1 MNILKP
7 KFLFNKMF
15 GKLGYIPKGAVAG
28 TTWHPLI
35 DRSFYTTSGI
45 TINAKTALTISAV
58 WACVRIISET
68 MGSLPIILYE
78 QTKNG
83 DRERALNHPL
93 YPILKN
99 SPNQW
104 QTAMEF
110 WEMMGG
116 HLALRG
122 NAFAKI
128 ERGFGS
134 ITKSLTP
141 LHPDRIV
148 IQRLKSGALRY
159 DYTTPDGMV
168 VKIPQGQM
176 FHLKG
181 LSEDGIVGISPITA
195 NRDTL
200 GLAKAAERYGAKF
213 FGDKGSVGSVLSH
226 PEVIGPEA
234 VDTLRDSIKKQNEK
248 GVLILEEGMKWQQ
261 LGIAPEEA
269 QFLGTRNFQVV
280 DIARI
285 YRMPPHMIQELSKS
299 SFNNIEQQGVEFVQY
314 TMTPY
319 FTRVQQRIE
328 KDLLFND
335 PIYFVEYLVNALLR
349 GAIKDRF
356 NAYAK
361 AIQWGWMN
369 RNEIRRLENLN
380 QAERLDDYLYPANL
394 AIVGQPIPT
403 AEPGGFGARPLGV
416 LVKDVATR
424 IANAEQRA
432 FARHGNQGGGWCTAY
447 IAKHQAYIAKIL
459 HPIYEAYEEASEEK
473 LEHDWVAETI
483 IECLA
488 WGDSNRVGT
497 ITKIINTSFILEVTE
512 NVKAK

>member
-1 MNILKP
+1 MKILKP
-7 KFLFNKMF
+7 KYMFNRLVS
-15 GKLGYIPKGAVAG
+15 KLGYMPKGALMG

-35 DRSFYTTSGI
+35 DPSFFTASGI
-45 TINAKTALTISAV
+45 KINSKTALTISAV

-78 QTKNG
+78 QSKNG

-93 YPILKN
+93 YQILKN

-128 ERGFGS
+128 ERGFGN

-141 LHPDRIV
+141 LHPDRII

-159 DYTTPDGMV
+159 DYTAPDGMV
-168 VKIPQGQM
+168 TKIPQGQM

-213 FGDKGSVGSVLSH
+213 FGDHGHTGSVLEH
-226 PEVIGPEA
+226 PDKLSPEA
-234 VDTLRDSIKKQNEK
+234 LDRLRTSVKKQNDT
-248 GVLILEEGMKWQQ
+248 GTLILEEGMKWQQ
-261 LGIAPEEA
+261 LGIAPEEM

-319 FTRVQQRIE
+319 FIRVQQRIE
-328 KDLLFND
+328 KDLLFNN
-335 PIYFVEYLVNALLR
+335 PSFFVEYLVNALLK
-349 GAIKDRF
+349 GAIKERF

-369 RNEIRRLENLN
+369 RNEIRQLENLN
-380 QAERLDDYLYPANL
+380 QADGLDDYLYPSNL

-403 AEPGGFGARPLGV
+403 AEPGGFGASPFGI
-416 LVKDVATR
+416 LVKDAVMR
-424 IANAEQRA
+424 IATAEQRA
-432 FARHGNQGGGWCTAY
+432 FARHHNKTGSWCTTY
-447 IAKHQAYIAKIL
+447 IKKHRSYITRTLK
-459 HPIYEAYEEASEEK
+459 PIYEAYEQIADDDID
-473 LEHDWVAETI
+473 HNVAADCI
-483 IECLA
+483 ADCLV
-488 WGDSNRVGT
+488 WGDANRIGT
-497 ITKIINTSFILEVTE
+497 ITKIINESFILELQ
-512 NVKAK
+512 NDSD